1 MIGRILLI
9 ALAVVTA
16 GVGGVVLASVQSSS
30 GDESTSAL
38 PVLRSEP
45 AEPTAST
52 QPGGEANVTTTAEP
66 LPDRTAEL
74 VASLTVEEKVGQLFM
89 PVVGGLDAT
98 NVGDATR
105 SYNVDTFGYATP
117 AEIVSAYRLGGV
129 IYLGENIADAEQVG
143 RFSAGLQE
151 AAEADSGIGLLVAV
165 DQEGGRVNRLTD
177 GVTVFPSAAVLSGD
191 IETVREAGY
200 VTGRQVT
207 LQGINVVL
215 APVADIGA
223 AGADGAIGSR
233 SYGED
238 PALVADMVSAAV
250 GGLQEAGV
258 AAAVKHWPGHGGTED
273 DSHTELPKLEVDK
286 AGWDANERIPFEAAL
301 DEDVSI
307 VLVGHLVFPQ
317 LDPSDSPATT
327 SQVLIEEL
335 LRGELGY
342 DGVVMTDAL
351 NMGAVSDFDEPQLVV
366 ASLVAG
372 ADIMLVPRDLPGS
385 YQAVLDA
392 VASGELSQ
400 ERLDESV
407 TRVLR
412 LKQQL
417 GLLPT
422 S

>member
-16 GVGGVVLASVQSSS
+16 GVGGVVLASAQSSG
-30 GDESTSAL
+30 GDEATTAL
-38 PVLRSEP
+38 PVLQSAP
-45 AEPTAST
+45 ADPTAST
-52 QPGGEANVTTTAEP
+52 QPSSEANVTTTEA
-66 LPDRTAEL
+66 LPDRTTEL

-98 NVGDATR
+98 NVGDAAR
-105 SYNVDTFGYATP
+105 SFNLDAFGYATP
-117 AEIVSAYRLGGV
+117 SEIVSAYRLGGV
-129 IYLGENIADAEQVG
+129 IYLGENIADADQVG

-151 AAEADSGIGLLVAV
+151 AAEAENGIGLLVAV

-191 IETVREAGY
+191 VETVREAGY

-238 PALVADMVSAAV
+238 PAVVADMVSAAI

-258 AAAVKHWPGHGGTED
+258 AAAVKHWPGHGGTEV
-273 DSHTELPKLEVDK
+273 DSHESLPVLSVDK
-286 AGWDANERIPFEAAL
+286 AGWDANERVPFEAAL

-307 VLVGHLVFPQ
+307 VLVGHLVLPQ
-317 LDPSDSPATT
+317 LDPSANPATT
-327 SQVLIEEL
+327 SEVLIEDL
-335 LRGELGY
+335 LREELGY

-351 NMGAVSDFDEPQLVV
+351 NMGAVSGYDEPELVV